1 MPELKLADKAKTG
14 HCKMLTFY
22 FMDPITRIPS
32 TEIVPPQQQDW
43 YFEVI
48 LEFEPFCRLPLLI
61 LDGIMAEVDFPILLK
76 AAKKLPPQVHLDKKG
91 EDISLD
97 FFFEPNIYF
106 S

>member
-76 AAKKLPPQVHLDKKG
+76 AAKKLPPQ
-91 EDISLD
+91 
-97 FFFEPNIYF
+97 
-106 S
+106 